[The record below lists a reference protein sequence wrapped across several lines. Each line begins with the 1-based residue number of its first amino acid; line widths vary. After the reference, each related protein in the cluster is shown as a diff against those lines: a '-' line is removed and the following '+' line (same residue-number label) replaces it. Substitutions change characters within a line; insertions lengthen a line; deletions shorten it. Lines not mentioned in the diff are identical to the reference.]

1 MGIPRCGGLVVECD
15 ALALAL
21 VQMRFPVELDLLN
34 KVPRDPRKRCDNRE

>member
-15 ALALAL
+15 TLAL

-34 KVPRDPRKRCDNRE
+34 KVPRDPGKRCDNRE